1 MKYYIFALIA
11 LFLCTYFPDFV
22 NAQQKQAETEEKYKE
37 ELKRLQKEI
46 EMLKLKIL
54 ETRKAL
60 KNFEDMILLGTL
72 TGTKITVY
80 YKNDLKS
87 AEIQEISVILDGFEV
102 SRIKEKKK
110 IGEASGKE
118 IIIYDESE
126 AIPGKHVIDVVFTI
140 KGEKIFKKAIR
151 YDFDVERN
159 IATIIRV
166 KTQRTPTSKAEKIP
180 EDIDILISSEKS
192 KVISK

>member
-87 AEIQEISVILDGFEV
+87 AEVQEISVTLDGFEV

-110 IGEASGKE
+110 IDEASGKE

-159 IATIIRV
+159 ITTIIRV
-166 KTQRTPTSKAEKIP
+166 KTQRTPSSKNEKIP

>member
-11 LFLCTYFPDFV
+11 LFLYTYFPDFV

-87 AEIQEISVILDGFEV
+87 AEIQEISVTLDGFEV

-110 IGEASGKE
+110 IDEASGKE

-159 IATIIRV
+159 ITTIIRV

>member
-1 MKYYIFALIA
+1 MRYYTFIILAL
-11 LFLCTYFPDFV
+11 LVCTYFNDSAQ
-22 NAQQKQAETEEKYKE
+22 AQQKQAETEEKYKE
-37 ELKRLQKEI
+37 ELKKLQKEI

-72 TGTKITVY
+72 TGTKITLY
-80 YKNDLKS
+80 YKNELKS
-87 AEIQEISVILDGFEV
+87 AEVQEVSVILDGFEV
-102 SRIKEKKK
+102 SRIKDKKK
-110 IGEASGKE
+110 IDEASGKE
-118 IIIYDESE
+118 IIIYDEAE
-126 AIPGKHVIDVVFTI
+126 AIPGKHVVDVVFTV

-151 YDFDVERN
+151 YDFDVEKN

-166 KTQRTPTSKAEKIP
+166 KTQRSPSSKVEKLP

-192 KVISK
+192 KIISK